1 MLFSSYTFLFQF
13 LPATVLAFAA
23 ARLHSPR
30 AGIMVLAGASLFFYG
45 AWRPA
50 YLLLLLASIAVN
62 FTCGLRMEDPLRR
75 RRIGIFGVALNL
87 AVLCYFKYTDFIFD
101 SLNTL
106 TGAPLPFVSII
117 LPLGISFFTFQQIA
131 YLVDVMRG
139 AKVERDIVSYTLFVS
154 FFPHLIAGPL
164 VHHAEMIPQF
174 KRGHTN
180 RSALLAARAVAIFA
194 AGLFKK
200 VVIADNLAQFVSPV
214 FAHVDAG
221 GGVTTPW
228 AWLATLAYCL
238 QIYFDFSG
246 YSDMAIGLALLFG
259 IRLPVNFRSP
269 YQAISIIEFWRR
281 WHITLS
287 RFLRDYLYIPLGGN
301 RFGEQRRYINLL
313 VTMLLG
319 GLWHGAGWNFFLW
332 GGLHGVYLC
341 INHLWRA
348 WRGNDALAS
357 ATGLDPKELA
367 AKGLVKGW
375 ARILVRRLATGLATG
390 VSWAI
395 TFSAVVIAWVFFRA
409 RTAAGAWQMLGG
421 LFGFEA
427 GSSAY
432 APSGILRVMDLPI
445 LVGQERLL
453 LIGGSAVALALLIAL
468 GVPNVPQL
476 FGYREFRRAP
486 ERSFL
491 LRWRPNGAW
500 ALVSAFALAIS
511 LFGMWQRLEFLY
523 FQF

>member
-13 LPATVLAFAA
+13 LPAVALAFAA
-23 ARLHSPR
+23 ARRHSPR
-30 AGIMVLAGASLFFYG
+30 AGIMVLAAASLFFYG
-45 AWRPA
+45 AWRPV
-50 YLLLLLASIAVN
+50 YLLLLVASVAAN
-62 FTCGLRMEDPLRR
+62 FSLGLLMENPLRR
-75 RRIGIFGVALNL
+75 RTIGMLGVALNL
-87 AVLCYFKYTDFIFD
+87 ALLCYFKYTNFIFD
-101 SLNTL
+101 SINTL
-106 TGAPLPFVSII
+106 TGAPLPFFNIV

-139 AKVERDIVSYTLFVS
+139 ARVERDIVSYTLFVS

-174 KRGHTN
+174 KRGRTS
-180 RSALLAARAVAIFA
+180 RSAVLAARGLAIFA

-214 FAHVDAG
+214 FAHLDAG
-221 GGVTTPW
+221 GGVTAPW
-228 AWLATLAYCL
+228 AWLATLAYTL

-246 YSDMAIGLALLFG
+246 YSDMAVGLALLFG

-269 YQAISIIEFWRR
+269 YKAASIIEFWRR

-301 RFGEQRRYINLL
+301 RLGEQRRYLNLML
-313 VTMLLG
+313 TMLLG
-319 GLWHGAGWNFFLW
+319 GLWHGAGFNFLIW
-332 GGLHGVYLC
+332 GGLHGLYLC
-341 INHLWRA
+341 VNHLWQA
-348 WRGNDALAS
+348 WRGAAATVPATKGIAKAL
-357 ATGLDPKELA
+357 
-367 AKGLVKGW
+367 
-375 ARILVRRLATGLATG
+375 
-390 VSWAI
+390 SWAV
-395 TFSAVVIAWVFFRA
+395 TFFAVVIAWVFFRA

-432 APSGILRVMDLPI
+432 ASPGILRLMDLPL
-445 LVGQERLL
+445 LVGEQRLL
-453 LIGGSAVALALLIAL
+453 LIGGGAVTLALAVALAL
-468 GVPNVPQL
+468 PNVPQL
-476 FGYREFRRAP
+476 FAYREYRRAP
-486 ERSFL
+486 ERTSWPQ
-491 LRWRPNGAW
+491 WRPNAAW
-500 ALVSAFALAIS
+500 ALVSALALAIS

>member
-23 ARLHSPR
+23 ARRHSPR

-45 AWRPA
+45 AWRPVH
-50 YLLLLLASIAVN
+50 LLLLIASIGVN
-62 FTCGLRMEDPLRR
+62 FALGLRMEDPLRR
-75 RRIGIFGVALNL
+75 RAVGAFGVALNL
-87 AVLCYFKYTDFIFD
+87 AVLCYFKYTNFIFD

-106 TGAPLPFVSII
+106 TGAPLPFVNIV

-139 AKVERDIVSYTLFVS
+139 ARVERDIVSYTLFVS

-174 KRGHTN
+174 KRGRTG
-180 RSALLAARAVAIFA
+180 RSAVLGARGLAIFA

-214 FAHVDAG
+214 FAHLDAG

-228 AWLATLAYCL
+228 AWLATLAYTL

-269 YQAISIIEFWRR
+269 YRAISIIEFWRR

-301 RFGEQRRYINLL
+301 RRGERRRYINLL
-313 VTMLLG
+313 ATMLLG
-319 GLWHGAGWNFFLW
+319 GLWHGAGWNFLVW
-332 GGLHGVYLC
+332 GGLHGIYLS

-348 WRGNDALAS
+348 WRGEARAAASGLA
-357 ATGLDPKELA
+357 ARGL
-367 AKGLVKGW
+367 AKGL
-375 ARILVRRLATGLATG
+375 
-390 VSWAI
+390 SWAI
-395 TFSAVVIAWVFFRA
+395 TFFAVVVAWVFFRA

-432 APSGILRVMDLPI
+432 ASPGILRLMDLPI
-445 LVGQERLL
+445 LVGDERLL
-453 LIGGSAVALALLIAL
+453 LIGGGAVALALAVAL
-468 GVPNVPQL
+468 TLPNVPQL
-476 FGYREFRRAP
+476 FGYREYRHAP
-486 ERSFL
+486 EKAGL
-491 LRWRPNGAW
+491 LRWRPNRAW
-500 ALVSAFALAIS
+500 ALLTALALAIS

>member
-1 MLFSSYTFLFQF
+1 M
-13 LPATVLAFAA
+13 
-23 ARLHSPR
+23 
-30 AGIMVLAGASLFFYG
+30 
-45 AWRPA
+45 
-50 YLLLLLASIAVN
+50 
-62 FTCGLRMEDPLRR
+62 
-75 RRIGIFGVALNL
+75 
-87 AVLCYFKYTDFIFD
+87 
-101 SLNTL
+101 
-106 TGAPLPFVSII
+106 

-139 AKVERDIVSYTLFVS
+139 ARVERDIVSYTLFVS

-174 KRGHTN
+174 KRGRTG
-180 RSALLAARAVAIFA
+180 RSSVLAARGLAIFA

-214 FAHVDAG
+214 FAHLDAG

-228 AWLATLAYCL
+228 AWLATLAYTL

-246 YSDMAIGLALLFG
+246 YSDMAVGLALLFG

-269 YQAISIIEFWRR
+269 YRAASIVEFWRR

-301 RFGEQRRYINLL
+301 RLGEGRRYINLM

-319 GLWHGAGWNFFLW
+319 GLWHGAGWNFIIW
-332 GGLHGVYLC
+332 GGLHGAYLG
-341 INHLWRA
+341 INHLWRE
-348 WRGNDALAS
+348 WRGAARAS
-357 ATGLDPKELA
+357 GGSA
-367 AKGLVKGW
+367 AKGVC
-375 ARILVRRLATGLATG
+375 
-390 VSWAI
+390 WAI
-395 TFSAVVIAWVFFRA
+395 TFFAVVVAWVFFRA
-409 RTAAGAWQMLGG
+409 RTLAGAWQMLGG
-421 LFGFEA
+421 LIGFEA

-432 APSGILRVMDLPI
+432 ASPGILRLMDLPV
-445 LVGQERLL
+445 LVGETNLL
-453 LIGGSAVALALLIAL
+453 LIGGGAVALALAIAL
-468 GVPNVPQL
+468 GLPNVPQL
-476 FGYREFRRAP
+476 FGYREYRRAP
-486 ERSFL
+486 ERRSW

-500 ALVSAFALAIS
+500 ALVTALAVAIS

>member
-13 LPATVLAFAA
+13 LPAVALAFAA

-30 AGIMVLAGASLFFYG
+30 AGILVLVAASLVFYG
-45 AWRPA
+45 AWKPV
-50 YLLLLLASIAVN
+50 YLLLFVASVALN
-62 FTCGLRMEDPLRR
+62 FWLGLRMEDPLRR
-75 RRIGIFGVALNL
+75 RGIGTLGVALNL
-87 AVLCYFKYTDFIFD
+87 AILCYFKYTNFLFD
-101 SLNTL
+101 SLNNL
-106 TGAPLPFVSII
+106 TGAPLPFVNII

-139 AKVERDIVSYTLFVS
+139 ANVERDIVSYTLFVS

-174 KRGHTN
+174 KRARSG
-180 RSALLAARAVAIFA
+180 RSAVLAARGLAIFA

-200 VVIADNLAQFVSPV
+200 VVIADNLAQFVTPV
-214 FAHVDAG
+214 FAHLDAG
-221 GGVTTPW
+221 GGVTTQW
-228 AWLATLAYCL
+228 AWLATLAYSL
-238 QIYFDFSG
+238 QIYFDFFG
-246 YSDMAIGLALLFG
+246 YSDMAIGLALMFG

-269 YQAISIIEFWRR
+269 YQATSMIEFWRR

-301 RFGEQRRYINLL
+301 RLGEIRRYQNLL
-313 VTMLLG
+313 MTMLLG
-319 GLWHGAGWNFFLW
+319 GLWHGAAWNFVIW

-348 WRGNDALAS
+348 WRGEGRQPSML
-357 ATGLDPKELA
+357 
-367 AKGLVKGW
+367 AKGL
-375 ARILVRRLATGLATG
+375 
-390 VSWAI
+390 SWCL
-395 TFSAVVIAWVFFRA
+395 TFFAVVIAWVFFRA
-409 RTAAGAWQMLGG
+409 KTAAGAWQMLGS

-432 APSGILRVMDLPI
+432 ASPGILRVMDLPI
-445 LVGQERLL
+445 LVGGDMLL
-453 LIGGSAVALALLIAL
+453 MIGGCVVAVALAIAL
-468 GVPNVPQL
+468 CLPNVPAL
-476 FGYREFRRAP
+476 FGYREYRHAP
-486 ERSFL
+486 EQGSL
-491 LRWRPNGAW
+491 VRWRPNGAW
-500 ALVSAFALAIS
+500 ALFTALAFAIS

>member
-1 MLFSSYTFLFQF
+1 MLFSSYTFLLQF
-13 LPATVLAFAA
+13 LPAVVLAFAA
-23 ARLHSPR
+23 ARRHSPR
-30 AGIMVLAGASLFFYG
+30 AGILVLAGASLLFYG
-45 AWRPA
+45 TWRPV
-50 YLLLLLASIAVN
+50 YLLLLVASIAVN
-62 FTCGLRMEDPLRR
+62 FSLGLRMEDPLRR
-75 RRIGIFGVALNL
+75 RATGMFGVALNL
-87 AVLCYFKYTDFIFD
+87 ALLGYFKYTNFVLD

-106 TGAPLPFVSII
+106 TGVPLPFFNIV

-139 AKVERDIVSYTLFVS
+139 ARVERDIVSYTLFVS

-174 KRGHTN
+174 KRGRSG
-180 RSALLAARAVAIFA
+180 RSAVLAARGLAIFA

-214 FAHVDAG
+214 FAHLDAG
-221 GGVTTPW
+221 GSVTTPW
-228 AWLATLAYCL
+228 AWLATLAYTF

-246 YSDMAIGLALLFG
+246 YSDMAVGLALLFG

-269 YQAISIIEFWRR
+269 YKAASIIEFWRR

-301 RFGEQRRYINLL
+301 RLGEQRRYLNLM

-319 GLWHGAGWNFFLW
+319 GLWHGAGWNFFVW
-332 GGLHGVYLC
+332 GGLHGLYIC
-341 INHLWRA
+341 ANHLWQV
-348 WRGNDALAS
+348 WRGTRTNLSTAEGTAKRFS
-357 ATGLDPKELA
+357 IAFTTGF
-367 AKGLVKGW
+367 
-375 ARILVRRLATGLATG
+375 
-390 VSWAI
+390 SWAI
-395 TFSAVVIAWVFFRA
+395 TFFAVVMAWVFFRA
-409 RTAAGAWQMLGG
+409 RTAGGALQMLGG

-432 APSGILRVMDLPI
+432 TSPGILRLMDLPI
-445 LVGQERLL
+445 LVGEERLL
-453 LIGGSAVALALLIAL
+453 LIGGSAVALALGIAL
-468 GVPNVPQL
+468 GLPNVPQL
-476 FGYREFRRAP
+476 FGYREYRRAAGRP
-486 ERSFL
+486 VW
-491 LRWRPNGAW
+491 LRWRPNTAW
-500 ALVSAFALAIS
+500 ALLSALALAIS

>member
-13 LPATVLAFAA
+13 LPAVVLAFAA
-23 ARLHSPR
+23 ARRHSPR
-30 AGIMVLAGASLFFYG
+30 AGILVLAGASLFFYG
-45 AWRPA
+45 AWRPI
-50 YLLLLLASIAVN
+50 YLLLLIASIAVN
-62 FTCGLRMEDPLRR
+62 FSLGLLMEDPGRR
-75 RRIGIFGVALNL
+75 RVVGLIGVALNL
-87 AVLCYFKYTDFIFD
+87 ALLCYFKYTNFIFD
-101 SLNTL
+101 SLNML
-106 TGAPLPFVSII
+106 TGAPLPLVNIV

-139 AKVERDIVSYTLFVS
+139 APVERDVVSYTLFVS

-174 KRGHTN
+174 KRGRTS
-180 RSALLAARAVAIFA
+180 RSAVLAARGLAIFA

-214 FAHVDAG
+214 FAHLDAG

-228 AWLATLAYCL
+228 AWLATLAYTF

-246 YSDMAIGLALLFG
+246 YSDMAVGLALLFG

-269 YQAISIIEFWRR
+269 YKAMSITEFWRR

-301 RFGEQRRYINLL
+301 RLGEQRRYLNLM

-319 GLWHGAGWNFFLW
+319 GLWHGAGWNFLIW
-332 GGLHGVYLC
+332 GGLHGLYLC
-341 INHLWRA
+341 VNHLWQA
-348 WRGNDALAS
+348 WRGAGAKFRS
-357 ATGLDPKELA
+357 GPATIA
-367 AKGLVKGW
+367 
-375 ARILVRRLATGLATG
+375 
-390 VSWAI
+390 SWAI
-395 TFSAVVIAWVFFRA
+395 TFFVVVIAWVFFRA
-409 RTAAGAWQMLGG
+409 RTAAGAWQMLGA

-427 GSSAY
+427 ESSAY
-432 APSGILRVMDLPI
+432 VSPGVLRVMDLPL
-445 LVGQERLL
+445 LVGEKPLL
-453 LIGGSAVALALLIAL
+453 LIGASMVALALAIVLVL
-468 GVPNVPQL
+468 PNVPQL
-476 FGYREFRRAP
+476 YGYREYRRAP
-486 ERSFL
+486 EKEGRP
-491 LRWRPNGAW
+491 RWRPNWAW
-500 ALVSAFALAIS
+500 ALASALALSIS

>member
-23 ARLHSPR
+23 ARQHSPR
-30 AGIMVLAGASLFFYG
+30 AGILVLAGASLFFYG
-45 AWRPA
+45 AWRPV
-50 YLLLLLASIAVN
+50 YLLLLVASVAVN
-62 FTCGLRMEDPLRR
+62 FGLGLRMEDPLRR
-75 RRIGIFGVALNL
+75 RATGTLGVALNL
-87 AVLCYFKYTDFIFD
+87 AVLCYFKYTNFILD
-101 SLNTL
+101 SLNAL
-106 TGAPLPFVSII
+106 TGAPLPFVNII

-174 KRGHTN
+174 KRGRTG
-180 RSALLAARAVAIFA
+180 RSSVLAARGLAIFA

-214 FAHVDAG
+214 FAHLDAG
-221 GGVTTPW
+221 GGVTTSW
-228 AWLATLAYCL
+228 AWLATSAYTL

-246 YSDMAIGLALLFG
+246 YSDMAVGLALLFG

-269 YQAISIIEFWRR
+269 YKAASIIEFWRR

-301 RFGEQRRYINLL
+301 RLGEQRRYLNLL

-319 GLWHGAGWNFFLW
+319 GLWHGAGLNFLIW
-332 GGLHGVYLC
+332 GGLHGLYLC
-341 INHLWRA
+341 VNHLWQA
-348 WRGNDALAS
+348 WRGGQVSAS
-357 ATGLDPKELA
+357 AVGLPAKA
-367 AKGLVKGW
+367 IAKGFATKGFATKGIAVKGF
-375 ARILVRRLATGLATG
+375 
-390 VSWAI
+390 SWAI
-395 TFSAVVIAWVFFRA
+395 TFFAVVLAWVFFRA
-409 RTAAGAWQMLGG
+409 RTVDGAWQMLGG

-432 APSGILRVMDLPI
+432 ASPGILRLMDLP
-445 LVGQERLL
+445 LPVGEPLLL
-453 LIGGSAVALALLIAL
+453 LIGGGAVALALAIAL
-468 GVPNVPQL
+468 GLPNVPQL
-476 FGYREFRRAP
+476 FGYREYRHAP
-486 ERSFL
+486 EPATW
-491 LRWRPNGAW
+491 LRWRPNAAW
-500 ALVSAFALAIS
+500 ALLSALALAIS

>member
-1 MLFSSYTFLFQF
+1 MLFSSYAFLFQF

-23 ARLHSPR
+23 ARRHSPR
-30 AGIMVLAGASLFFYG
+30 AGIMVLAGASLIFYG
-45 AWRPA
+45 TWRPV
-50 YLLLLLASIAVN
+50 YLLLLIASVAVN
-62 FTCGLRMEDPLRR
+62 FSLGLRMEDPLRR
-75 RRIGIFGVALNL
+75 RAIGAFGVALNL
-87 AVLCYFKYTDFIFD
+87 AVLCYFKYTNFIFD

-106 TGAPLPFVSII
+106 TGAPLPFFNII

-174 KRGHTN
+174 KRGRTG
-180 RSALLAARAVAIFA
+180 RSSVLAARGLAIFA

-214 FAHVDAG
+214 FAHLDAG

-228 AWLATLAYCL
+228 AWLAILAYSL

-246 YSDMAIGLALLFG
+246 YSDMAIGLALMFG

-269 YQAISIIEFWRR
+269 YRAISIIEFWRR

-287 RFLRDYLYIPLGGN
+287 RFLREYLYIPLGGN
-301 RFGEQRRYINLL
+301 RLGEQRRYINLM

-319 GLWHGAGWNFFLW
+319 GLWHGAGWNYLIW
-332 GGLHGVYLC
+332 GGLHGVYLS
-341 INHLWRA
+341 INHLWRG
-348 WRGNDALAS
+348 WRGDKKDAS
-357 ATGLDPKELA
+357 GTVLA
-367 AKGLVKGW
+367 AKVC
-375 ARILVRRLATGLATG
+375 
-390 VSWAI
+390 SWTI
-395 TFSAVVIAWVFFRA
+395 TFFAVVVAWVFFRA
-409 RTAAGAWQMLGG
+409 RTMAGAWQMLGG

-432 APSGILRVMDLPI
+432 ASPGILRLMDLPV
-445 LVGQERLL
+445 LVGEERLL
-453 LIGGSAVALALLIAL
+453 LIGGCAVALALAIAL
-468 GVPNVPQL
+468 ALPNVPQL
-476 FGYREFRRAP
+476 FGYREYRRAP
-486 ERSFL
+486 EPTAL
-491 LRWRPNGAW
+491 LRWRPNAAW
-500 ALVSAFALAIS
+500 ALLSALALAIS

>member
-23 ARLHSPR
+23 ARRHSPR
-30 AGIMVLAGASLFFYG
+30 AGIMVLVGASLFFYG
-45 AWRPA
+45 AWRPV
-50 YLLLLLASIAVN
+50 YLLLFAASVAVN
-62 FTCGLRMEDPLRR
+62 FALGLRMEDPLRR
-75 RRIGIFGVALNL
+75 RGIGTFGVALNL
-87 AVLCYFKYTDFIFD
+87 AGLCYFKYTNFIFD

-106 TGAPLPFVSII
+106 TGAPLPFVNII

-139 AKVERDIVSYTLFVS
+139 ARVERDIVSYTLFVS

-174 KRGHTN
+174 KRGRTG
-180 RSALLAARAVAIFA
+180 RSAVLAARGLAIFA

-214 FAHVDAG
+214 FAHLDAG

-228 AWLATLAYCL
+228 AWLATLAYTL

-269 YQAISIIEFWRR
+269 YQATSIIEFWRR

-301 RFGEQRRYINLL
+301 RLGEQRRYVNLL

-319 GLWHGAGWNFFLW
+319 GLWHGAGWNFLVW
-332 GGLHGVYLC
+332 GGLHGLYLS
-341 INHLWRA
+341 INHLWRG
-348 WRGNDALAS
+348 WRGSKPEVSIA
-357 ATGLDPKELA
+357 
-367 AKGLVKGW
+367 GLVVKG
-375 ARILVRRLATGLATG
+375 AC
-390 VSWAI
+390 WAI
-395 TFSAVVIAWVFFRA
+395 TFFAVVVAWVFFRA
-409 RTAAGAWQMLGG
+409 KTAAGAWQMLQG
-421 LFGFEA
+421 LFGAEA

-432 APSGILRVMDLPI
+432 ASPGILRLMDLPM
-445 LVGQERLL
+445 LVGEAQLL
-453 LIGGSAVALALLIAL
+453 LIGGGAVALALAMAL
-468 GVPNVPQL
+468 CLPNVPQL
-476 FGYREFRRAP
+476 FRYREYRRAP
-486 ERSFL
+486 ERAAWV
-491 LRWRPNGAW
+491 RWRPNAAW
-500 ALVSAFALAIS
+500 ALLSALALAIS

>member
-13 LPATVLAFAA
+13 LPAVVLAFAA
-23 ARLHSPR
+23 ARRHSPR
-30 AGIMVLAGASLFFYG
+30 AGILVLAGASLFFYG
-45 AWRPA
+45 AWRPI
-50 YLLLLLASIAVN
+50 YLLLLIASIAVN
-62 FTCGLRMEDPLRR
+62 FSLGLLMEDPGRR
-75 RRIGIFGVALNL
+75 RVVGLIGVALNL
-87 AVLCYFKYTDFIFD
+87 ALLCYFKYTNFIFD
-101 SLNTL
+101 SLNML
-106 TGAPLPFVSII
+106 TGAPLPLVNIV

-139 AKVERDIVSYTLFVS
+139 APVERDVVSYTLFVS

-174 KRGHTN
+174 KRGRTS
-180 RSALLAARAVAIFA
+180 RSAVLAARGLAIFA

-214 FAHVDAG
+214 FAHLDAG

-228 AWLATLAYCL
+228 AWLATLAYTF

-246 YSDMAIGLALLFG
+246 YSDMAVGLALLFG

-269 YQAISIIEFWRR
+269 YKAMSIIEFWRR

-301 RFGEQRRYINLL
+301 RLGEQRRYLNLM

-319 GLWHGAGWNFFLW
+319 GLWHGAGWNFLIW
-332 GGLHGVYLC
+332 GGLHGLYLC
-341 INHLWRA
+341 VNHLWQA
-348 WRGNDALAS
+348 WRGAGAKFRS
-357 ATGLDPKELA
+357 VPATIA
-367 AKGLVKGW
+367 
-375 ARILVRRLATGLATG
+375 
-390 VSWAI
+390 SWAI
-395 TFSAVVIAWVFFRA
+395 TFFVVVIAWVFFRA
-409 RTAAGAWQMLGG
+409 RTAAGAWQMLGA

-427 GSSAY
+427 ESSAY
-432 APSGILRVMDLPI
+432 VSPGVLRLMDLPL
-445 LVGQERLL
+445 LVGEKPLL
-453 LIGGSAVALALLIAL
+453 LIGASMVALALAIVLVL
-468 GVPNVPQL
+468 PNVPQL
-476 FGYREFRRAP
+476 YGYREYRRAP
-486 ERSFL
+486 EKEGRP
-491 LRWRPNGAW
+491 RWRPNWAW
-500 ALVSAFALAIS
+500 ALASALALSIS